1 MVWADDGDSLLK
13 DKSGG
18 EEGESDEET
27 SFFFFG
33 LGVRSQPRLNLIPLI
48 DDVSRFNDQVMG
60 KTNGSTGQ

>member
-13 DKSGG
+13 DKSWG

-27 SFFFFG
+27 IFFG
-33 LGVRSQPRLNLIPLI
+33 LGVRSQPRLYLIPLI
-48 DDVSRFNDQVMG
+48 DDVSRFNDQVIG